1 MEGKKSRGCKKL
13 QSGPEQSGAR
23 LARPLMLPHPRSTW
37 RYMWRHRCGDTGH
50 CTQLQLVPVSRVQ
63 SNRLLQVWTK
73 HRSRCHASRCRDLQ
87 RSPPRHCLTRSSV
100 DTFPISPSAD
110 RYIPDKLRI
119 RSPIQQT
126 RLCQDDS
133 MCICQ
138 QSELPLSGG
147 AWVPASLVPLH
158 SAQSQSDD

>member
-1 MEGKKSRGCKKL
+1 MALHVETQVWGH
-13 QSGPEQSGAR
+13 
-23 LARPLMLPHPRSTW
+23 RPLH
-37 RYMWRHRCGDTGH
+37 
-50 CTQLQLVPVSRVQ
+50 QLQLGPVSRG
-63 SNRLLQVWTK
+63 SSCSWCMCHESRAGNRLLQVWTK
-73 HRSRCHASRCRDLQ
+73 HWSRCHASRCRDLQ

-119 RSPIQQT
+119 RSPIQQPW
-126 RLCQDDS
+126 LCQDDS

-138 QSELPLSGG
+138 QPELPMSGG